1 MSEPIY
7 FSIVDRNSWKTC
19 VCVWEACETTRFNRK
34 MDSIAEKG

>member
-7 FSIVDRNSWKTC
+7 FSIVDEIRGKR
-19 VCVWEACETTRFNRK
+19 VWVACETTRFSRK